1 MFTPNTYLFL
11 PLIYLV
17 WSDDLLTADE
27 FSILSGFI
35 QNQRWLS
42 DEEKLFLESHLNLA
56 SPPSR
61 SLLNRWKN
69 ELGKVILKNPNLT
82 TLFDLQLKVANNDS
96 ASQYRENF
104 EVLEQNKQWAKIKLQ
119 YDNYE
124 GWVDSKQF
132 QIITKSEYDLLSEE
146 PIVLNSDLIEYITTP
161 NNSLMT
167 IPLGASLSFL
177 NHKEINVDN
186 YEFEGT
192 KISGIKPKSNLIN
205 TSFMYLNA
213 PYLWGGKTP
222 FGIDCSGFTQMVYK
236 LNGYYLSRDASQ
248 QAVQGEAL
256 SFIEESEP
264 GDLAFFDNEEGKII
278 HVGIIMDDNYII
290 HASGKVRIDRLDHL
304 GIYNADLN
312 RHTHKL
318 RVIKKII

>member
-1 MFTPNTYLFL
+1 MFG
-11 PLIYLV
+11 IC
-17 WSDDLLTADE
+17 
-27 FSILSGFI
+27 
-35 QNQRWLS
+35 
-42 DEEKLFLESHLNLA
+42 NLA
-56 SPPSR
+56 IIPLRAESSDR
-61 SLLNRWKN
+61 S
-69 ELGKVILKNPNLT
+69 EIVSQV
-82 TLFDLQLKVANNDS
+82 LFGEHFQ
-96 ASQYRENF
+96 
-104 EVLEQNKQWAKIKLQ
+104 VLEVQKQWAKIRLH

-124 GWVDSKQF
+124 GWIDSKQY
-132 QIITKSEYDLLSEE
+132 QPISKEQYDQLGQDAII
-146 PIVLNSDLIEYITTP
+146 LNSDLVEYVTTA
-161 NNSLMT
+161 NNLLMP

-177 NHKEINVDN
+177 NHPDINTSGFD
-186 YEFEGT
+186 FEGL
-192 KISGIKPKSNLIN
+192 KITGVKPKSNLIN

-236 LNGYYLSRDASQ
+236 LNGYHLLRDASQ
-248 QAVQGEAL
+248 QATEGEAL

-304 GIYNADLN
+304 GIYNAEAN

-318 RVIKKII
+318 RVIKKMI